1 MRKLIIKLLANDNC
15 GSARTREKEVGV
27 QNHELTYR
35 NGIQGQARGRVR
47 QAERSPRLSGH
58 GKCRG
63 CVGKVHALIWGG
75 LPDERPFEV
84 AHWRETAGVF
94 RQKSAEATVAR
105 KGERLNSEE
114 GRCLHVL
121 L

>member
-1 MRKLIIKLLANDNC
+1 MTVLITKLLAEGN
-15 GSARTREKEVGV
+15 GGLARGGQKEAGV
-27 QNHELTYR
+27 QNHELTER

-47 QAERSPRLSGH
+47 QAERSPRLSGD

-63 CVGKVHALIWGG
+63 CVGMVHVLIWGG
-75 LPDERPFEV
+75 LPYERPFEV
-84 AHWRETAGVF
+84 AHRGATSGVF
-94 RQKSAEATVAR
+94 RQKSAEAIVVR
-105 KGERLNSEE
+105 KDEGLNSEE

>member
-1 MRKLIIKLLANDNC
+1 MRKLIIKLLAEDN
-15 GSARTREKEVGV
+15 GGFARNRQKEVGV
-27 QNHELTYR
+27 QIHELTDR

-47 QAERSPRLSGH
+47 QTERSPRLKGH

-84 AHWRETAGVF
+84 AHRRETAGVF